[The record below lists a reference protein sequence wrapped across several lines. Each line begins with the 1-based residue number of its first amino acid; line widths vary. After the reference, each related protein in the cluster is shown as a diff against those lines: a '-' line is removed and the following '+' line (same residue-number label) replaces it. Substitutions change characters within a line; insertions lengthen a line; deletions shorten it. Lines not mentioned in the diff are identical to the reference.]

1 MESTNEVQVFTN
13 PEFGEIRTITIDG
26 MPWFVGRDV
35 AVALGYSDT
44 FGALKKHID
53 NEDKLVR
60 QIDSAGRGLD
70 CQIDSAGQK
79 RSVTLINESGLYS
92 LILSSKLPGAKQFKR
107 WVTSEVLPAIRREGA
122 YVLPLA
128 SGDST
133 APLRTLTPDDYLA
146 AARLIAGCRPD
157 RLMIVI
163 DTLERGGW
171 DLGNAKSRLPAVGS
185 TADIAERITTA
196 RDRYRLSYNYIAA
209 HTGISPQTIC
219 AYAEGRRYPRPDRY
233 NLICECISDACE
245 AIDEIMA
252 TEES

>member
-1 MESTNEVQVFTN
+1 MGPTNEVQVFTN
-13 PEFGEIRTITIDG
+13 PEFGEVRTLTIDG
-26 MPWFVGRDV
+26 MPWFVLKDV
-35 AVALGYSDT
+35 CEALGATNDRNVAARLDT
-44 FGALKKHID
+44 DEKG
-53 NEDKLVR
+53 VR
-60 QIDSAGRGLD
+60 LMDTLGGP
-70 CQIDSAGQK
+70 QK
-79 RSVTLINESGLYS
+79 MTVINESGLYS
-92 LILSSKLPGAKQFKR
+92 VILRSDKPKAKTFRK

-171 DLGNAKSRLPAVGS
+171 DLGNARSRLPAVGS
-185 TADIAERITTA
+185 TADIAERITAA

-233 NLICECISDACE
+233 ELICECISDACE
-245 AIDEIMA
+245 AIDEIMTIEGDENDGNA
-252 TEES
+252 

>member
-1 MESTNEVQVFTN
+1 MGPTNEVQVFTN
-13 PEFGEIRTITIDG
+13 PEFGDVRTLTIDG
-26 MPWFVGRDV
+26 MPWFVLKDV
-35 AVALGYSDT
+35 CEVLGIADHKVAARRLEGDEVCQT
-44 FGALKKHID
+44 PL
-53 NEDKLVR
+53 
-60 QIDSAGRGLD
+60 IDSIGRK
-70 CQIDSAGQK
+70 QETT
-79 RSVTLINESGLYS
+79 VINESGLYS
-92 LILSSKLPGAKQFKR
+92 VILRSDKPKARTFRK

-171 DLGNAKSRLPAVGS
+171 DLGNARSRLPAVGS
-185 TADIAERITTA
+185 TADIAERITAA

-233 NLICECISDACE
+233 ELICECISDACE
-245 AIDEIMA
+245 AIDEIM
-252 TEES
+252 TIEGDESDGNA

>member
-1 MESTNEVQVFTN
+1 MGPTNEVQVFTN
-13 PEFGEIRTITIDG
+13 PEFGEVRTLTIDG
-26 MPWFVGRDV
+26 EPWFVLKDV
-35 AVALGYSDT
+35 CEALDLGTTAKVAERLDADEKGM
-44 FGALKKHID
+44 
-53 NEDKLVR
+53 N
-60 QIDSAGRGLD
+60 QIHTPGGM
-70 CQIDSAGQK
+70 Q
-79 RSVTLINESGLYS
+79 SVTVINESGLYS
-92 LILSSKLPGAKQFKR
+92 VILRSDKPKARTFRK

-171 DLGNAKSRLPAVGS
+171 DLGNARSRLPAVGS
-185 TADIAERITTA
+185 TADIAERITAA

-233 NLICECISDACE
+233 ELICECISDACE
-245 AIDEIMA
+245 AIDEIMTIEGDENDGNA
-252 TEES
+252 

>member
-1 MESTNEVQVFTN
+1 MGPTNEVQVFTN
-13 PEFGEIRTITIDG
+13 PEFGDVRTLTIDG
-26 MPWFVGRDV
+26 MPWFVGKDV
-35 AVALGYSDT
+35 AEALGYAKSRNAIAAHVDEDD
-44 FGALKKHID
+44 ALKRG
-53 NEDKLVR
+53 VM
-60 QIDSAGRGLD
+60 DSLGRE
-70 CQIDSAGQK
+70 QTI
-79 RSVTLINESGLYS
+79 TFINESGLYS
-92 LILSSKLPGAKQFKR
+92 LILSSKLPGAKKFKR

-171 DLGNAKSRLPAVGS
+171 DLGNARSRLPAVGS
-185 TADIAERITTA
+185 TADIAERITAA

-233 NLICECISDACE
+233 ELICECISDACE
-245 AIDEIMA
+245 AIDEIMTIEGDENDGNA
-252 TEES
+252 

>member
-1 MESTNEVQVFTN
+1 MGPTNEVQVFTN
-13 PEFGEIRTITIDG
+13 PEFGDVRTLTIDG
-26 MPWFVGRDV
+26 EPWFVLKDV
-35 AVALGYSDT
+35 CEALDLGTTAKVAERLDADEKGM
-44 FGALKKHID
+44 
-53 NEDKLVR
+53 N
-60 QIDSAGRGLD
+60 QIHTPGGM
-70 CQIDSAGQK
+70 Q
-79 RSVTLINESGLYS
+79 SVTVINESGLYS
-92 LILSSKLPGAKQFKR
+92 VILRSDKPKARTFRK

-133 APLRTLTPDDYLA
+133 APQRTLTPDDYLA

-171 DLGNAKSRLPAVGS
+171 DLGNARSRLPAVGS
-185 TADIAERITTA
+185 TADIAERITAA

-233 NLICECISDACE
+233 ELICECISDACE
-245 AIDEIMA
+245 AIDEIMTIEGDENDGNA
-252 TEES
+252 

>member
-1 MESTNEVQVFTN
+1 MGPTNEVQVFTN
-13 PEFGEIRTITIDG
+13 PEFGEIRTLTIDG
-26 MPWFVGRDV
+26 MPWFVLKDV
-35 AVALGYSDT
+35 CEVLGATNDRNVAARLDTDEKGARLMDTLGGPQEMT
-44 FGALKKHID
+44 
-53 NEDKLVR
+53 V
-60 QIDSAGRGLD
+60 
-70 CQIDSAGQK
+70 
-79 RSVTLINESGLYS
+79 INESGLYS
-92 LILSSKLPGAKQFKR
+92 VILRSDKPKARTFRK

-171 DLGNAKSRLPAVGS
+171 DLGNARSRLPAVGS
-185 TADIAERITTA
+185 TADIAERITAA

-233 NLICECISDACE
+233 ELICECISDACE
-245 AIDEIMA
+245 AIDEIMTIEGDENDGNA
-252 TEES
+252 

>member
-1 MESTNEVQVFTN
+1 MGPTNEVQVFTN
-13 PEFGEIRTITIDG
+13 PEFGEVRTLTIDG
-26 MPWFVGRDV
+26 MPWFVLKDV
-35 AVALGYSDT
+35 CVALGVTNDRNVAARLDT
-44 FGALKKHID
+44 DEKGARLMD
-53 NEDKLVR
+53 
-60 QIDSAGRGLD
+60 
-70 CQIDSAGQK
+70 
-79 RSVTLINESGLYS
+79 TLGGPQEMTVINESGLYS
-92 LILSSKLPGAKQFKR
+92 VILRSDKPKARTFRK

-133 APLRTLTPDDYLA
+133 APQRTLTPDDYLA

-171 DLGNAKSRLPAVGS
+171 DLGNARSRLPAVGS
-185 TADIAERITTA
+185 TADIAERITAA

-209 HTGISPQTIC
+209 QTGISPQTIC

-233 NLICECISDACE
+233 ELICECISDACE
-245 AIDEIMA
+245 AIDEIMTIEGDENDGNA
-252 TEES
+252 

>member
-1 MESTNEVQVFTN
+1 MGPTNEVQVFTN
-13 PEFGEIRTITIDG
+13 PEFGEIRTLTIDG
-26 MPWFVGRDV
+26 MPWFVLKDVCEVLGISKYRDTASHLDEDERESV
-35 AVALGYSDT
+35 RVDTLG
-44 FGALKKHID
+44 GP
-53 NEDKLVR
+53 
-60 QIDSAGRGLD
+60 
-70 CQIDSAGQK
+70 QK
-79 RSVTLINESGLYS
+79 MTVINESGLYS
-92 LILSSKLPGAKQFKR
+92 VILRSDKPKAKTFRK

-171 DLGNAKSRLPAVGS
+171 DLGNARSRQPAVGS
-185 TADIAERITTA
+185 TADIAERITAA

-233 NLICECISDACE
+233 ELICECISDACE
-245 AIDEIMA
+245 AIDEIMTIEGDENDGNA
-252 TEES
+252 

>member
-1 MESTNEVQVFTN
+1 MMESTNEVQVFTN
-13 PEFGEIRTITIDG
+13 PEFGEVRTLTIDG
-26 MPWFVGRDV
+26 MPWFVLKDV
-35 AVALGYSDT
+35 CEVLGIADHKAAARRLEGDEVCQT
-44 FGALKKHID
+44 PL
-53 NEDKLVR
+53 
-60 QIDSAGRGLD
+60 IDSIGRK
-70 CQIDSAGQK
+70 QETT
-79 RSVTLINESGLYS
+79 VINESGLYS
-92 LILSSKLPGAKQFKR
+92 VILRSNKPKAKTFRK

-245 AIDEIMA
+245 AIDEIMTIEGDENDGNA
-252 TEES
+252 

>member
-1 MESTNEVQVFTN
+1 MGPTNEVQVFTN
-13 PEFGEIRTITIDG
+13 PEFGEVRTLTIDG
-26 MPWFVGRDV
+26 MPWFVLKDV
-35 AVALGYSDT
+35 CEVLGATNDRNVAARLDTDEKGARLMDTLG
-44 FGALKKHID
+44 GP
-53 NEDKLVR
+53 
-60 QIDSAGRGLD
+60 
-70 CQIDSAGQK
+70 QK
-79 RSVTLINESGLYS
+79 MTVINESGLYS
-92 LILSSKLPGAKQFKR
+92 VILRSDKPKAKTFRK

-171 DLGNAKSRLPAVGS
+171 DLGNARSRLPAVGS
-185 TADIAERITTA
+185 TADIAERITAA

-233 NLICECISDACE
+233 ELICECISDACE
-245 AIDEIMA
+245 AIDEIMTIEGDENDGNA
-252 TEES
+252 

>member
-1 MESTNEVQVFTN
+1 MGPTNEVQVFTN
-13 PEFGEIRTITIDG
+13 PEFGEVRTLTIDG
-26 MPWFVGRDV
+26 MPWFVLKDV
-35 AVALGYSDT
+35 CGVLGVSHIADT
-44 FGALKKHID
+44 ARRLDGDEVGQTEVID
-53 NEDKLVR
+53 NM
-60 QIDSAGRGLD
+60 GR
-70 CQIDSAGQK
+70 K
-79 RSVTLINESGLYS
+79 RRTTIINESGLYS
-92 LILSSKLPGAKQFKR
+92 VILRSDKPKAKTFRK

-171 DLGNAKSRLPAVGS
+171 DLGNARSRLPAVGS
-185 TADIAERITTA
+185 TADIAERITAA

-233 NLICECISDACE
+233 ELICECISDACE
-245 AIDEIMA
+245 AIDEIMTIEGDENDGNA
-252 TEES
+252 

>member
-1 MESTNEVQVFTN
+1 MGPTNEVQVFTN
-13 PEFGEIRTITIDG
+13 PEFGEIRTLTIDG
-26 MPWFVGRDV
+26 MPWFVLKDV
-35 AVALGYSDT
+35 CEVLGATNDRNVAARLDTDEKGARLMDTLGGPQEMT
-44 FGALKKHID
+44 
-53 NEDKLVR
+53 V
-60 QIDSAGRGLD
+60 
-70 CQIDSAGQK
+70 
-79 RSVTLINESGLYS
+79 INESGLYS
-92 LILSSKLPGAKQFKR
+92 VILRSDKPKAKTFRK

-171 DLGNAKSRLPAVGS
+171 DLGNARSRLPAVGS
-185 TADIAERITTA
+185 TADIAERITAA

-233 NLICECISDACE
+233 ELICECISDACE
-245 AIDEIMA
+245 AIDEIM
-252 TEES
+252 TIEGDESDGNA

>member
-1 MESTNEVQVFTN
+1 MGPTNEVQVFTN
-13 PEFGEIRTITIDG
+13 PEFGDVRTLTIDG
-26 MPWFVGRDV
+26 EPWFVLKDV
-35 AVALGYSDT
+35 CEALDLGTTAKVAERLDADEKGM
-44 FGALKKHID
+44 
-53 NEDKLVR
+53 N
-60 QIDSAGRGLD
+60 QIHTPGGM
-70 CQIDSAGQK
+70 Q
-79 RSVTLINESGLYS
+79 SVTVINESGLYS
-92 LILSSKLPGAKQFKR
+92 VILRSDKPKAKTFRK

-171 DLGNAKSRLPAVGS
+171 DLGNARSRLPAVGS
-185 TADIAERITTA
+185 TADIAERITAA

-233 NLICECISDACE
+233 ELICECISDACE
-245 AIDEIMA
+245 AIDEIMTIEGDENDGNA
-252 TEES
+252 

>member
-1 MESTNEVQVFTN
+1 M
-13 PEFGEIRTITIDG
+13 
-26 MPWFVGRDV
+26 
-35 AVALGYSDT
+35 
-44 FGALKKHID
+44 
-53 NEDKLVR
+53 
-60 QIDSAGRGLD
+60 
-70 CQIDSAGQK
+70 
-79 RSVTLINESGLYS
+79 
-92 LILSSKLPGAKQFKR
+92 
-107 WVTSEVLPAIRREGA
+107 
-122 YVLPLA
+122 LPLA

-171 DLGNAKSRLPAVGS
+171 DLGNARSRLPAVGS
-185 TADIAERITTA
+185 TADIAERITAA

-233 NLICECISDACE
+233 ELICECISDACE
-245 AIDEIMA
+245 AIDEIMTIEGDENDGNA
-252 TEES
+252 

>member
-1 MESTNEVQVFTN
+1 MKYRYLRT
-13 PEFGEIRTITIDG
+13 PEFGEIRTLTIDG
-26 MPWFVGRDV
+26 MPWFVLKDV
-35 AVALGYSDT
+35 CEVLGATNDRNVAARLDTDEKGARLMDTLGGPQEMT
-44 FGALKKHID
+44 
-53 NEDKLVR
+53 V
-60 QIDSAGRGLD
+60 
-70 CQIDSAGQK
+70 
-79 RSVTLINESGLYS
+79 INESGLYS
-92 LILSSKLPGAKQFKR
+92 VILRSDKPKAKTFRK

-171 DLGNAKSRLPAVGS
+171 DLGNARSRLPAVGS
-185 TADIAERITTA
+185 TADIAERITAA

-233 NLICECISDACE
+233 ELICECISDACE
-245 AIDEIMA
+245 AIDEIMTIEGDENDGNA
-252 TEES
+252 

>member
-1 MESTNEVQVFTN
+1 MGPTNEVQVFTN
-13 PEFGEIRTITIDG
+13 PEFGEIRTLTIDG
-26 MPWFVGRDV
+26 MPWFVLKDV
-35 AVALGYSDT
+35 CEVLGATNDRNVAARLDTDEKGARLMDTLGGPQEMT
-44 FGALKKHID
+44 
-53 NEDKLVR
+53 V
-60 QIDSAGRGLD
+60 
-70 CQIDSAGQK
+70 
-79 RSVTLINESGLYS
+79 INESGLYS
-92 LILSSKLPGAKQFKR
+92 VILRSDKPKAKTFRK

-171 DLGNAKSRLPAVGS
+171 DLGNARSRLPAVGS
-185 TADIAERITTA
+185 TADIAERITAA

-233 NLICECISDACE
+233 ELICECISDACE
-245 AIDEIMA
+245 AIDEIMTIEGDENDGNA
-252 TEES
+252 

>member
-1 MESTNEVQVFTN
+1 MGPTNEVQVFTN
-13 PEFGEIRTITIDG
+13 PEFGEVRTLTIDG
-26 MPWFVGRDV
+26 EPWFVLKDV
-35 AVALGYSDT
+35 CEVLGIAGHKAAARRLEGDEVCQT
-44 FGALKKHID
+44 PL
-53 NEDKLVR
+53 
-60 QIDSAGRGLD
+60 IDSIGRK
-70 CQIDSAGQK
+70 QETTI
-79 RSVTLINESGLYS
+79 INESGLYS
-92 LILSSKLPGAKQFKR
+92 VILRSDKPKARTFRK

-171 DLGNAKSRLPAVGS
+171 DLGNARSRLPAVGS
-185 TADIAERITTA
+185 TADIAERITAA

-233 NLICECISDACE
+233 ELICECISDACE
-245 AIDEIMA
+245 AIDEIMTIEGDENDGNA
-252 TEES
+252 